1 MKNEHEMRVGF
12 EGDNRKVTVE
22 VPEGDLTP
30 WDLDSKLKTVGGRSD
45 RIDAV
50 AKVTGK
56 AKYAYDI
63 NLPGLLYGVI
73 LRSPHPRGAVK
84 SVDFTKAL
92 AMPGI
97 KASVAMKEGE
107 RRRIRYVGDP
117 VAAIA
122 ADTLDQARDAL
133 AAIEVEYE
141 IEEHNV
147 DLLRAEGAPTLENG
161 EVTGPWPA
169 PRPAARRR
177 PADPDMDLEIEEAD
191 ISAEGTWTM
200 EVQTHSSLECH
211 GNVVWYKKDTDSAE
225 IWSSTQATFGA
236 RQALSRALEIPEDR
250 VTVRAEYVG
259 GGFGS
264 KFTPGDEGMACALLS
279 KQANA
284 PVKLMLDRFEEHTCT
299 GNRPSAVIRI
309 RAGVNDDGT
318 VVAWDTQSF
327 GGPGFSGR
335 GGSTSHHTNYFD
347 NARHRRV
354 HQDLGT
360 DTDAARA
367 MRAPGRPQGVFAME
381 GMMDILAARCGMDP
395 LEFRLLNDSS
405 ELRKA
410 EWKLGGEKFG
420 WAEHFNKTPGSGDDP
435 RYLRGAG
442 LASAFWGGM
451 GGGRHRVTCRIH
463 RDGSVESR
471 NGAQDIGTGMKTLMA
486 MLTAEEL
493 QISPDRV
500 RVNMGNTNDPPG
512 PASGGSTTTPSL
524 SPAVRHAAGLAK
536 QQLSAKVAERLQV
549 DAASIIWKDGHIG
562 VQGGEMIPFAEAC
575 KLIGA
580 EPIEATGVRQPNYDG
595 YQNNV
600 CGCQFAA
607 VKVDRETG
615 VVQVE
620 KMLGVQDCG
629 LVINEKLAESQVIG
643 AMIEGIS
650 YVLHERRIMDPRQG
664 RMLNGDLA
672 NYKIAGT
679 REMPEMEAI
688 MFSVAN
694 GKNNV
699 GAAGLGEPPS
709 TAAPA
714 AVANA
719 ISNAVG
725 VPMRSMPITPDKVL
739 AALHSK
745 KK

>member
-12 EGDNRKVTVE
+12 AGDNRKIKVD

-30 WDLDSKLKTVGGRSD
+30 WDLDTKLESVGGRSD
-45 RIDAV
+45 RIDAF
-50 AKVTGK
+50 AKVTGR

-63 NLPGLLYGVI
+63 NLPGMLHGII
-73 LRSPHPRGAVK
+73 LRSPHPRGSVK
-84 SVDFTKAL
+84 SVDLSKTL
-92 AMPGI
+92 DMPGV
-97 KASVAMKEGE
+97 KAAVVMKQGE
-107 RRRIRYVGDP
+107 RNRIRYVGDP

-133 AAIEVEYE
+133 SAIVAEYE
-141 IEEHNV
+141 IEAHNV
-147 DLLRAEGAPTLENG
+147 ELLAAEGAPNLNENNISD
-161 EVTGPWPA
+161 PWPV

-177 PADPDMDLEIEEAD
+177 PADPDMELEVSEAD
-191 ISAEGTWTM
+191 VSAEGTWSM
-200 EVQTHSSLECH
+200 EVQTHSSLESH
-211 GNVVWYKKDTDSAE
+211 GNVVWYKKETDSAE
-225 IWSSTQATFGA
+225 IWASTQATFGA
-236 RQALSRALEIPEDR
+236 RQALASALDIPQDR
-250 VTVRAEYVG
+250 VTVRAEFVG

-264 KFTPGDEGMACALLS
+264 KFTPGEEGMACALLS

-299 GNRPSAVIRI
+299 GNRPSAVIQI
-309 RAGVNDDGT
+309 RAGAKKDGT
-318 VVAWDTQSF
+318 VVAWDTRSF
-327 GGPGFSGR
+327 GGPGCNGR

-347 NARHRRV
+347 NAKHRRIHV
-354 HQDLGT
+354 DLAT
-360 DTDAARA
+360 DTDASRA

-381 GMMDILAARCGMDP
+381 GMMDILAAKCGLDP
-395 LEFRLLNDSS
+395 LAFRLLNDNS

-410 EWKLGGEKFG
+410 EWQLGAEKFG
-420 WAEHFNKTPGSGDDP
+420 WAEHYNASPGSGEDP

-442 LASAFWGGM
+442 MASAFWGGM
-451 GGGRHRVTCRIH
+451 GGGKHRVTCRIH

-493 QISPDRV
+493 GISPEQIRV
-500 RVNMGNTNDPPG
+500 SMGNTNDPPG

-536 QQLSAKVAERLQV
+536 QELGAKVAERLQV
-549 DAASIIWKDGHIG
+549 DANKIIWQNGHIG
-562 VQGGEMIPFAEAC
+562 LQGGEMIPFQEAC

-580 EPIEATGVRQPNYDG
+580 EPIEATGIRQANYDG
-595 YQNNV
+595 YQDNV

-607 VKVDRETG
+607 VRVDRETG
-615 VVQVE
+615 LVLVE

-629 LVINEKLAESQVIG
+629 LVINQKLAESQVIG

-650 YVLHERRIMDPRQG
+650 YVLHEQRIMDPKQG
-664 RMLNGDLA
+664 RMLNGDFA

-679 REMPEMEAI
+679 LDMPEMEAI
-688 MFSVAN
+688 MYSVAN

-719 ISNAVG
+719 VSNALG
-725 VPMRSMPITPDKVL
+725 LPMRSMPITPDKVL